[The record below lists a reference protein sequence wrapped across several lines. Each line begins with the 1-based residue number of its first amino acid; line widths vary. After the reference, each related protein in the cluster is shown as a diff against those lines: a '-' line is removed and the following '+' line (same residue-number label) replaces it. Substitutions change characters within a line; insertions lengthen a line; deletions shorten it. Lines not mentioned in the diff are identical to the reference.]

1 MRKVKLKRIQVS
13 VLLVL
18 LFSILFLNCLNNISG
33 NGNDT
38 SNTQN
43 NVINQSPQKSSGQ
56 IILGKKLDDPYTVE
70 AMQEALDSL
79 VANLNQHNQQQGL
92 FKTVSQ
98 VPTIEANYLY
108 IRFLPKGKQ
117 QADYIQ
123 RRDKDLVL
131 HPQPLEYEILQEGN
145 FYIDPSLPNGVVAF
159 YTSVPID
166 YHLGDTIAYEILDSL
181 FLIEPLLNELEINAQ
196 FLSKTTTNPS
206 TFLNNQAMA
215 TALYTLDVSVELLE
229 LISLKLTNQLESFI
243 GTSSSSS
250 NHFLSKISSD
260 QTISSMTLDDV
271 IGAWWK
277 PWTWL
282 PAATKRR
289 GRLMYQDD
297 LLDETPIEGLRVT
310 AGYWH
315 SWHSTKTYPD
325 GTFSIPT
332 KWRYP
337 TKFQA
342 HFEADDFVLQ
352 DEGWEW
358 DRWQFVPVDHH
369 IVQGPTQRED
379 WNRTFVGKAAQF
391 AVVYAA
397 AHTYYYGDIDGLPRP
412 RKDGV
417 FTPRLD
423 IELFDANEI
432 TDHGCKVTSLGCH
445 VSGVWNIGESI
456 EIRLQ
461 DNNTRISSNELYAI
475 TIHELAHSA
484 HLEHTTVAAYWWDWD
499 DVENI
504 VQESYASGV
513 QWWLTKK
520 QYKNHIT
527 RYGIGEY
534 TGVIQDLIDHEIAA
548 ANGDT
553 MNIKDKI
560 NGFTTS
566 EVNDAFMGST
576 TFEKVQQLME
586 EKMIKG
592 TRGRMLNKNDLQ
604 SLFSDYTDDFVE
616 SDFSILEALRSDL
629 NGVKDSLQK
638 YSIFDS
644 VFIASLLVVD
654 PSTLEQQIENFS
666 NLFITTKNKGKVV
679 NEAAVENWLYF
690 YSWDYNSDRLNNLNS
705 SDRLDALNLS
715 LEEEL
720 KKKLPQFPVFD
731 SSFIASLSVAHP
743 DTLKHQILNFIEQ
756 KIPSESQIE
765 NFVSN
770 YADHYYAT
778 PHSAKNTLRLLK
790 LDLNEVTKY
799 LQREH
804 PVLYDSIFVSS
815 LLIQPPDLLMQII
828 LNQVE
833 IKKQDLNELFSY
845 WEKGLL
851 R

>member
-423 IELFDANEI
+423 IEL
-432 TDHGCKVTSLGCH
+432 HGTIEKKEVGGTHTG
-445 VSGVWNIGESI
+445 GVLNIGESI
-456 EIRLQ
+456 EIALQ
-461 DNNTRISSNELYAI
+461 FPSGARRSTVSLYAI

-499 DVENI
+499 DVEEI
-504 VQESYASGV
+504 VQESYAVGV
-513 QWWLTKK
+513 EWWLTKK
-520 QYKNHIT
+520 
-527 RYGIGEY
+527 RYGGYKPNYPVTSNSNRKNY
-534 TGVIQDLIDHEIAA
+534 TGIIQDLIDENTLLVNRQPIIANKIQGYIISEINNAFLGSNSFEEVKNYMINLA
-548 ANGDT
+548 ES
-553 MNIKDKI
+553 KI
-560 NGFTTS
+560 NPLKNQFDS
-566 EVNDAFMGST
+566 YVNDYSNYGFDSYNRNLYKNLKTSIEVHLNNSALLKNYIDA
-576 TFEKVQQLME
+576 TFLLDSITLSDNAWRIQNIDILKQREDIFE
-586 EKMIKG
+586 IYF
-592 TRGRMLNKNDLQ
+592 NDLE
-604 SLFSDYTDDFVE
+604 SLFNYW
-616 SDFSILEALRSDL
+616 RDL
-629 NGVKDSLQK
+629 K
-638 YSIFDS
+638 
-644 VFIASLLVVD
+644 
-654 PSTLEQQIENFS
+654 
-666 NLFITTKNKGKVV
+666 
-679 NEAAVENWLYF
+679 
-690 YSWDYNSDRLNNLNS
+690 
-705 SDRLDALNLS
+705 
-715 LEEEL
+715 
-720 KKKLPQFPVFD
+720 
-731 SSFIASLSVAHP
+731 
-743 DTLKHQILNFIEQ
+743 
-756 KIPSESQIE
+756 
-765 NFVSN
+765 
-770 YADHYYAT
+770 
-778 PHSAKNTLRLLK
+778 
-790 LDLNEVTKY
+790 
-799 LQREH
+799 
-804 PVLYDSIFVSS
+804 
-815 LLIQPPDLLMQII
+815 
-828 LNQVE
+828 
-833 IKKQDLNELFSY
+833 
-845 WEKGLL
+845 
-851 R
+851 